1 MSAEMTTVVIS
12 NQDITQINISNT
24 SVTSINSGTADTT
37 ILVAA
42 PATINGA
49 TLSLSNA
56 NPVDVARVAN
66 SGISNLVSRADH
78 THSAANLLLDGGN
91 Y

>member
-1 MSAEMTTVVIS
+1 MSAEVTTVIIS
-12 NQDITQINISNT
+12 NQNITQ
-24 SVTSINSGTADTT
+24 VTNSAETT
-37 ILVAA
+37 VLLAA